1 MSFLRALVLVVVAGV
16 AAGCTTAA
24 PQRPARVAPKAEVR
38 AEPARGP
45 QAAEPVE
52 AGIVP
57 LTLEQDR
64 QISGVR
70 QGS

>member
-1 MSFLRALVLVVVAGV
+1 MSFWRALVLVGVVGV

-24 PQRPARVAPKAEVR
+24 PQSPARVAPKAEVR
-38 AEPARGP
+38 AEHARVP
-45 QAAEPVE
+45 EATEPVE

>member
-1 MSFLRALVLVVVAGV
+1 MRFLRALVLVVVAGV

-24 PQRPARVAPKAEVR
+24 PPRPVRVAPKAEVR
-38 AEPARGP
+38 AEPARVP
-45 QAAEPVE
+45 EVTERVE

>member
-1 MSFLRALVLVVVAGV
+1 MSYLHALVLVGVAGV

-24 PQRPARVAPKAEVR
+24 PQRPVRVAPKAEVR
-38 AEPARGP
+38 AEPARVP

>member
-24 PQRPARVAPKAEVR
+24 
-38 AEPARGP
+38 P